1 MVQICRVQAK
11 NFGVYGAKKLHA
23 QLRREGVMVARC
35 TGQRLMPAEGLRGIT
50 REKAPRITLAGD
62 GRTLALTWS
71 NGTSPRPSRTSCRS
85 RTPPA
90 AAPSRAGSMPCSSSM
105 CSPAVCS
112 AGSCR
117 RCCRADLARDG
128 HRRARDRDR

>member
-1 MVQICRVQAK
+1 MNPPILKSASAFFAAGTQIAPSTHDAFKTRPPSKRTIRDNELLVQIRRVQAK

-50 REKAPRITLAGD
+50 REKGPRITLAGD

-71 NGTSPRPSRTSCRS
+71 NGTSP
-85 RTPPA
+85 
-90 AAPSRAGSMPCSSSM
+90 
-105 CSPAVCS
+105 
-112 AGSCR
+112 
-117 RCCRADLARDG
+117 
-128 HRRARDRDR
+128 